1 MSLSTPGFD
10 TRAVHAGQAPDP
22 LTGAVVPPIYQTSTF
37 IQDDVNVLRAGH
49 EYSRGSNPTRGG
61 FEEQL
66 CALEGGFKAFAF
78 ASGIA
83 AEDALRRSV
92 LRPGDH
98 VVIGS
103 DSYGGTN
110 RLLRDVWGPWGITH
124 TAVPAGDLDAVRAAI
139 RPDAT
144 AVLWVE
150 TPSNPH
156 LGIADLAGWAQIA
169 HEAGC
174 LFFVDNTFASPALQR
189 PLEWGAD
196 AVVHSTTKYIGGHSD
211 VLGGAVVLSD
221 VEFQGKPLADAVA
234 FAQFAAGAVAGPQD
248 CFLAA
253 RGLKTL
259 GLRVRQHSA
268 NALEVARFLE
278 AKALAGDGVTEV
290 FYPGLESHPDHRL
303 AARQMSGGFGGVVS
317 LRLAG
322 GEAAARRFVT
332 ATELF
337 GLSVSLGGVESLIC
351 LPTEMTHGP
360 LRGTPREISADL
372 VRLSVGIEDVADLI
386 ADLERALD
394 VVAAE
399 ALGARVEVVR
409 PGVGAAVSPARV
421 QAPEAE
427 APEVPL
433 ADDAGVGSAEARRE
447 TVAAPLAAVRAA
459 VPAL

>member
-1 MSLSTPGFD
+1 MTTVEQGFD
-10 TRAVHAGQAPDP
+10 TRAIHAGQAPDP
-22 LTGAVVPPIYQTSTF
+22 QTGAVVPPIYQTSTF

-49 EYSRGSNPTRGG
+49 EYSRGSNPTRNG

-66 CALEGGFKAFAF
+66 AALEGGTRAFAF

-83 AEDALRRSV
+83 AEDALLRAV

-110 RLLRDVWGPWGITH
+110 RLLRDVLGPWGITH
-124 TAVPAGDLDAVRAAI
+124 TAVDAGNLDAVRAAI

-156 LGIADLAGWAQIA
+156 LGLADLAGWAA
-169 HEAGC
+169 VASEAGC
-174 LFFVDNTFASPALQR
+174 LLFVDNTFASPALQR
-189 PLEWGAD
+189 PLDWGAD

-211 VLGGAVVLSD
+211 VLGGAVV
-221 VEFQGKPLADAVA
+221 VGETQFQGSPLAEAVA
-234 FAQFAAGAVAGPQD
+234 FQQFAAGAVAGPQD

-268 NALEVARFLE
+268 NALAVARWLE
-278 AKALAGDGVTEV
+278 PQLGVAQV
-290 FYPGLESHPDHRL
+290 FYPGLESHPGHRI
-303 AARQMSGGFGGVVS
+303 AARQMHGGFGGVVS

-332 ATELF
+332 ATRLF

-351 LPTEMTHGP
+351 LPTDMTHGP
-360 LRGTPREISADL
+360 LRGTPREIGADI
-372 VRLSVGIEDVADLI
+372 VRLSVGIEDVSDVI
-386 ADLERALD
+386 GDLEQALD

-399 ALGARVEVVR
+399 ALGAPVQRS
-409 PGVGAAVSPARV
+409 GARV
-421 QAPEAE
+421 
-427 APEVPL
+427 V
-433 ADDAGVGSAEARRE
+433 ARRAGSLP
-447 TVAAPLAAVRAA
+447 TQRVLPTAAPALARK
-459 VPAL
+459 

>member
-1 MSLSTPGFD
+1 MSTHQDAFD
-10 TRAVHAGQAPDP
+10 TRAVHAGQEPDP
-22 LTGAVVPPIYQTSTF
+22 HTGAVVPPIYQTSTF

-61 FEEQL
+61 FETQL
-66 CALEGGFKAFAF
+66 ASLEGGTQAFAF

-83 AEDALRRSV
+83 AEDALLRAV

-110 RLLRDVWGPWGITH
+110 RLLRDVLGPWGITH
-124 TAVPAGDLDAVRAAI
+124 SAVNASDLNAVRAAI
-139 RPDAT
+139 RPEAT

-169 HEAGC
+169 RESGC

-189 PLEWGAD
+189 PLEWGAH

-211 VLGGAVVLSD
+211 VLGGAVVL
-221 VEFQGKPLADAVA
+221 GDAVYQGEPLSEA
-234 FAQFAAGAVAGPQD
+234 VRFQQFAAGAVAGPQD

-259 GLRVRQHSA
+259 GLRVRAHSA
-268 NALEVARFLE
+268 NALAVAQW
-278 AKALAGDGVTEV
+278 LADREGVAEV
-290 FYPGLESHPDHRL
+290 FYPGLASHPDHRL
-303 AARQMSGGFGGVVS
+303 AARQMHGGFGGVVS

-322 GEAAARRFVT
+322 GEAAARRFVRST
-332 ATELF
+332 RLF

-360 LRGTPREISADL
+360 LRGTPREIDGDI
-372 VRLSVGIEDVADLI
+372 VRLSVGIEEVGDLI
-386 ADLERALD
+386 ADLDQALD
-394 VVAAE
+394 AATRLTKQVKDLAGSREGRAPSVA
-399 ALGARVEVVR
+399 
-409 PGVGAAVSPARV
+409 
-421 QAPEAE
+421 
-427 APEVPL
+427 
-433 ADDAGVGSAEARRE
+433 
-447 TVAAPLAAVRAA
+447 VAS
-459 VPAL
+459 